1 MLSCGFNYGLGW
13 LMNQLAGRLGRLSTI
28 LGILAAFT
36 SCGGNDL
43 TLPGDIGPA
52 RITKVDGDKQNG
64 SVGAE
69 LPLPLKGQV
78 LDQRGAPVRNQ
89 PFAFSVVDDAPGAVV
104 TGDAAPGPDGTAT

>member
-13 LMNQLAGRLGRLSTI
+13 LMNQLVGRLGRLGTT
-28 LGILAAFT
+28 LGILAAFS

-43 TLPGDIGPA
+43 TLPGDVGPA
-52 RITKVDGDKQNG
+52 RLTKVDGDKQTG

-69 LPLPLKGQV
+69 LPLPLKIQV

-89 PFAFSVVDDAPGAVV
+89 PVAFSVVDEVPGAAV
-104 TGDAAPGPDGTAT
+104 TADASTRD